1 MTFDEILADKPVGVQ
16 RAARQLRTVVSDELP
31 TATEVVAAGKA
42 QYWIDQ
48 PSNVICA
55 LEPRNR
61 HCLFFLHYVT
71 NADSEVFNIEG
82 LEAGTRYIGFAQE
95 LDRDAED
102 ELRRLVHVAAMRA
115 EAAG

>member
-1 MTFDEILADKPVGVQ
+1 MTFDEILAGKPAGVQ
-16 RAARQLRTVVSDELP
+16 QAARQLRAVVGEELP
-31 TATEVVAAGKA
+31 TATETLAAGKA

-55 LEPRNR
+55 LEPRAR
-61 HCLFFLHYVT
+61 HCLFFLHYLT

-82 LEAGTRYIGFAQE
+82 LEAGTRYIGFAQV

-115 EAAG
+115 EATG